1 MCNKTVSKDPFML
14 KYCLDKYKTQE
25 RMCDNAVD
33 ACLQVLVSYKK
44 IIKRLDDALFTNDY
58 IIFINED
65 SGNVTYFV
73 RDMDII
79 SVDLN
84 NINLDDAYFDK
95 DNPKSIIAVRL
106 MAWCN
111 RLKQRKSCK
120 KI

>member
-1 MCNKTVSKDPFML
+1 
-14 KYCLDKYKTQE
+14 
-25 RMCDNAVD
+25 
-33 ACLQVLVSYKK
+33 
-44 IIKRLDDALFTNDY
+44 
-58 IIFINED
+58 
-65 SGNVTYFV
+65 
-73 RDMDII
+73 MDII

-95 DNPKSIIAVRL
+95 DNPKSIIVVKL